1 MFCEAARWS
10 DKCSVI
16 SDFEAKKEFFEKEKR
31 CFFCL
36 KPDHMIR
43 NCSKTKPCFYCKGMH
58 NSEICNNREIS
69 KTKQKTMTGTP
80 TSTNH
85 ASNVLLVL
93 LETPDIRLENPIM
106 KSKS

>member
-1 MFCEAARWS
+1 
-10 DKCSVI
+10 
-16 SDFEAKKEFFEKEKR
+16 
-31 CFFCL
+31 
-36 KPDHMIR
+36 
-43 NCSKTKPCFYCKGMH
+43 MH

>member
-1 MFCEAARWS
+1 MS
-10 DKCSVI
+10 
-16 SDFEAKKEFFEKEKR
+16 
-31 CFFCL
+31 
-36 KPDHMIR
+36 R
-43 NCSKTKPCFYCKGMH
+43 NCSKTKPCFYRKGMH